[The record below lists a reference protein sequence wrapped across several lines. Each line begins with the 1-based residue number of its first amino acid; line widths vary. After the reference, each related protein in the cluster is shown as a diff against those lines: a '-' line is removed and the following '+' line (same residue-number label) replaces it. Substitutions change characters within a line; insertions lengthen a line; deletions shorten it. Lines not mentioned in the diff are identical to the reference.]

1 MKIKIA
7 GNIAV
12 LLTVIACF
20 SMFGFSAQH
29 NYTDLKSLGF
39 TEVINNANSAA
50 YTTADKT
57 EANNCV
63 MCKRLIVE
71 QTGLAE
77 GRYCWV
83 CQTNIFPQQ
92 TDPNNTT
99 ASLCKLYGILGQHS
113 CLLNNATFASWNNY
127 GTFTDTQYNKT
138 MNYRV
143 FLPINYDPSKE
154 YPMLIYMHG
163 LGFESKD
170 INEIGINTL
179 LSQAVAQTKR
189 EVICVIPQ
197 CLPNQY
203 WPVNPYT
210 TEIAFHL
217 FEELQRHLSVD
228 KSRIYVSGHSY
239 GSMGT
244 LLLLEN
250 HPNYF
255 AGAMIA
261 AGAATSYTNY
271 ENIATT
277 PIWMFC
283 GDQDTGFAAKLS
295 NLYNKLVAL
304 KADVKYTVWPGQGH
318 GTFSY
323 SAQNSEVTKWL
334 LAQRL
339 Y

>member
-1 MKIKIA
+1 MKTKLISSST
-7 GNIAV
+7 V
-12 LLTVIACF
+12 LFAVIACLL
-20 SMFGFSAQH
+20 MFGCSAQH
-29 NYTDLKSLGF
+29 EH
-39 TEVINNANSAA
+39 TEVINAASGAGFSASG
-50 YTTADKT
+50 KT
-57 EANNCV
+57 EERNCV
-63 MCKRLIVE
+63 VCNKSLAAQGGIADVNYCSPCYATVHAK
-71 QTGLAE
+71 QTPPE
-77 GRYCWV
+77 K
-83 CQTNIFPQQ
+83 
-92 TDPNNTT
+92 TT
-99 ASLCKLYGILGQHS
+99 ASLCKLHGTQGEHACILSG
-113 CLLNNATFASWNNY
+113 ATLSSWSNY
-127 GTFTDTQYNKT
+127 GKFTDAQYNKT

-143 FLPINYDPSKE
+143 FLPRNYDPDKE

-179 LSQAVAQTKR
+179 LSQAVAQTKL
-189 EVICVIPQ
+189 EIICVIPQ

-203 WPVNPYT
+203 WPVHPYT

-271 ENIATT
+271 KNIATT
-277 PIWMFC
+277 PLWMFC
-283 GDQDTGFAAKLS
+283 GDQDAGFAAKLN
-295 NLYNKLVAL
+295 NLYNKLKAL
-304 KADVKYTVWPGQGH
+304 NADVQYTVWPNKDH

-323 SAQNSEVTKWL
+323 SAQKSEVTKWL
-334 LAQRL
+334 LAQKL
-339 Y
+339 D